1 MEPDQLFQQYSNSE
15 LMQTIGQLYMDIS
28 RSQII
33 IRQLQHMVKDRD
45 NIIAELNS
53 KQTPINIQDGCRTE
67 D

>member
-1 MEPDQLFQQYSNSE
+1 
-15 LMQTIGQLYMDIS
+15 MDIS